1 MYYVQYAP
9 RNLLVKQ
16 LLRPMHWYAKIV
28 FHLMQQLRLRLLY
41 DQYCYK
47 VLALLNSNQ
56 KSDSAFSTLMIFYF
70 EAQILASILP
80 ITYEQLSFLQFLEGN
95 SFQSPR
101 KMINEERSHQLS
113 ILLPNQFL
121 HIRNHL
127 QAYKPFP
134 KQV

>member
-1 MYYVQYAP
+1 MQFEP

-16 LLRPMHWYAKIV
+16 LLRPKHWYVKIA
-28 FHLMQQLRLRLLY
+28 FHPAQQLKLRLLY

-47 VLALLNSNQ
+47 VLAQLNSIQ
-56 KSDSAFSTLMIFYF
+56 KSDSAFLTLMIFYF

-95 SFQSPR
+95 SFQLPR
-101 KMINEERSHQLS
+101 RMINEERSHQLS

-121 HIRNHL
+121 HIHNHL

-134 KQV
+134 KQA